1 MAKEINGEEE
11 GGEMQVVLVMTLEAP
26 QIIKCQKQKVFQ
38 DYPIQTIQT
47 NTFSFYREEIRPRV
61 DKLKMCDVYNVI
73 YLS

>member
-1 MAKEINGEEE
+1 MAKEINGEEG

-26 QIIKCQKQKVFQ
+26 QIIKCQKQKVLQ
-38 DYPIQTIQT
+38 DYQIQTIQT